1 MAHARGARRT
11 PRVRPS
17 GKRPHSMTLRA
28 YRHALTVGLMVILGW
43 LPAAVAQKEER
54 RYEGRTLSDWA
65 HLLQDPDPS
74 AQRKAVEALRLGFDV
89 QGVPVLNLAVETGG
103 PSVRIAA
110 IGALAQIQPPAPE
123 TLATLSKAMRDTD
136 PAVQRAAAA
145 ALGDVGAVSVLAEAL
160 KDPNKDV
167 RRNAVRPLRR
177 VVIRDRSSTA
187 TRAVVTALADALKDP
202 DGGIRRAAASAL
214 GAIGP
219 EAVDA
224 IPALAATTM
233 DPDPSVRNATIDALG
248 RIGSPAA
255 VPVLVQALKD
265 PQTGS
270 LAVRALGN
278 MGPTAR
284 GAISALRE
292 FESQNGP
299 SHSGEV
305 EAAIKAIDRE

>member
-1 MAHARGARRT
+1 MA
-11 PRVRPS
+11 P
-17 GKRPHSMTLRA
+17 RA
-28 YRHALTVGLMVILGW
+28 YRRALTVGLIVILGW
-43 LPAAVAQKEER
+43 LPAAAAQAEER
-54 RYEGRTLSDWA
+54 RYEGHTLSDWA

-74 AQRKAVEALRLGFDV
+74 AQRKAVEALRVGFDV
-89 QGVPVLNLAVETGG
+89 QAVPVLNRAAETGDA
-103 PSVRIAA
+103 SVRIEA
-110 IGALAQIQPPAPE
+110 IRALAQIQPPAPE
-123 TLATLSKAMRDTD
+123 TIATLSKAMRETD
-136 PAVQRAAAA
+136 PAIQRAAAA
-145 ALGDVGAVSVLAEAL
+145 ALGDVGAVSVLAQAL
-160 KDPNKDV
+160 KDPDKNV

-177 VVIRDRSSTA
+177 VIIRDRSSTA

-202 DGGIRRAAASAL
+202 DGGVRRAAASSL

-224 IPALAATTM
+224 IPALAAITM
-233 DPDPSVRNATIDALG
+233 DPDPSVRNATIEALG

-265 PQTGS
+265 PRTGG

-284 GAISALRE
+284 GAIPALRE
-292 FESQNGP
+292 FQSQNGR
-299 SHSGEV
+299 SHSGDV

>member
-17 GKRPHSMTLRA
+17 GKRPDSMTPRV
-28 YRHALTVGLMVILGW
+28 YRRALTVGLMVILGW
-43 LPAAVAQKEER
+43 LPAAAAQAEER

-74 AQRKAVEALRLGFDV
+74 AQRKAAEALRLGFEV
-89 QGVPVLNLAVETGG
+89 QAVPVLNRAVETGN
-103 PSVRIAA
+103 PSVRIEA
-110 IGALAQIQPPAPE
+110 IRALAQIQPPAPE
-123 TLATLSKAMRDTD
+123 TIATLSKAMRDTD
-136 PAVQRAAAA
+136 PAVQRAAAG
-145 ALGDVGAVSVLAEAL
+145 ALGDVGAVSVLALAL
-160 KDPNKDV
+160 KDPDKNV

-177 VVIRDRSSTA
+177 VVIRDRSLTA

-202 DGGIRRAAASAL
+202 DGAVRRAAASSL

-224 IPALAATTM
+224 IPALSATTVA
-233 DPDPSVRNATIDALG
+233 PDPSVRNATIEALG
-248 RIGSPAA
+248 RIGSPEA

-270 LAVRALGN
+270 LAVRARGN

-284 GAISALRE
+284 GAIPALRE
-292 FESQNGP
+292 FQSQNGP

-305 EAAIKAIDRE
+305 EAAIKGISE

>member
-1 MAHARGARRT
+1 MT
-11 PRVRPS
+11 PRASR
-17 GKRPHSMTLRA
+17 R
-28 YRHALTVGLMVILGW
+28 ALTAGLIVILGW
-43 LPAAVAQKEER
+43 MPAAAAQAEER

-89 QGVPVLNLAVETGG
+89 QAVPVLNRAAETGDA
-103 PSVRIAA
+103 SVRIEA
-110 IGALAQIQPPAPE
+110 IRALAQVQPPAPE
-123 TLATLSKAMRDTD
+123 TLATLSKAMRDTA
-136 PAVQRAAAA
+136 PAIQRAAAA
-145 ALGDVGAVSVLAEAL
+145 ALGDVGAVSVLAQAL
-160 KDPNKDV
+160 KDPDKNV

-177 VVIRDRSSTA
+177 VLIRDRGSSDPAT

-202 DGGIRRAAASAL
+202 DGGIRRAAASSL

-224 IPALAATTM
+224 IPSLAATTM
-233 DPDPSVRNATIDALG
+233 DPDPSVRHATIEALG

-255 VPVLVQALKD
+255 VPVLVQALEN
-265 PQTGS
+265 PRTGS

-284 GAISALRE
+284 GAIPALRE
-292 FESQNGP
+292 FQSQNGP

>member
-1 MAHARGARRT
+1 MT
-11 PRVRPS
+11 PR
-17 GKRPHSMTLRA
+17 T
-28 YRHALTVGLMVILGW
+28 YRRALTAGLIVILGW
-43 LPAAVAQKEER
+43 LPAAGAQKEER

-74 AQRKAVEALRLGFDV
+74 AQRKAVEALRLRFDV
-89 QGVPVLNLAVETGG
+89 QAVPGLHPPVETGG
-103 PSVRIAA
+103 PSVPIRA
-110 IGALAQIQPPAPE
+110 IGARAQIQPPAPE

-214 GAIGP
+214 GALRADAA
-219 EAVDA
+219 EA
-224 IPALAATTM
+224 IPALAATTI
-233 DPDPSVRNATIDALG
+233 DPHP
-248 RIGSPAA
+248 
-255 VPVLVQALKD
+255 
-265 PQTGS
+265 
-270 LAVRALGN
+270 
-278 MGPTAR
+278 
-284 GAISALRE
+284 
-292 FESQNGP
+292 
-299 SHSGEV
+299 
-305 EAAIKAIDRE
+305 

>member
-1 MAHARGARRT
+1 R
-11 PRVRPS
+11 
-17 GKRPHSMTLRA
+17 
-28 YRHALTVGLMVILGW
+28 
-43 LPAAVAQKEER
+43 
-54 RYEGRTLSDWA
+54 
-65 HLLQDPDPS
+65 
-74 AQRKAVEALRLGFDV
+74 
-89 QGVPVLNLAVETGG
+89 AVETGKG
-103 PSVRIAA
+103 AVRTEA
-110 IGALAQIQPPAPE
+110 IRAPAQIQPPAPE
-123 TLATLSKAMRDTD
+123 TIATLSKAMRDTD

-145 ALGDVGAVSVLAEAL
+145 ALGDVGAVSVLALAL
-160 KDPNKDV
+160 KDPDRNV

-177 VVIRDRSSTA
+177 VVMRDGRSSDPAA

-202 DGGIRRAAASAL
+202 DGGIRRAAANSL

-233 DPDPSVRNATIDALG
+233 APDPPVRNAAIEALG

-284 GAISALRE
+284 GAIPALRE
-292 FESQNGP
+292 FQSQNGS
-299 SHSGEV
+299 SHSDEV
-305 EAAIKAIDRE
+305 EAAIKAISE

>member
-1 MAHARGARRT
+1 MT
-11 PRVRPS
+11 PRP
-17 GKRPHSMTLRA
+17 
-28 YRHALTVGLMVILGW
+28 YRRALTAGLIVILGW
-43 LPAAVAQKEER
+43 LPAAAAQTEER

-89 QGVPVLNLAVETGG
+89 QAVPVLNRAVETGS
-103 PSVRIAA
+103 PAVRIEA
-110 IGALAQIQPPAPE
+110 IRALAQIQPPAPE

-136 PAVQRAAAA
+136 PVIQRAGAA

-160 KDPNKDV
+160 KDPDKDV

-187 TRAVVTALADALKDP
+187 TRAVVTALADALEDP
-202 DGGIRRAAASAL
+202 DGQIRRAAASSL

-219 EAVDA
+219 DAADA

-233 DPDPSVRNATIDALG
+233 DPDPSVRNATIEALG

-265 PQTGS
+265 ARTGS

-278 MGPTAR
+278 MGPAAR
-284 GAISALRE
+284 GAIPALRE
-292 FESQNGP
+292 FQSQNGP
-299 SHSGEV
+299 DHSGEV